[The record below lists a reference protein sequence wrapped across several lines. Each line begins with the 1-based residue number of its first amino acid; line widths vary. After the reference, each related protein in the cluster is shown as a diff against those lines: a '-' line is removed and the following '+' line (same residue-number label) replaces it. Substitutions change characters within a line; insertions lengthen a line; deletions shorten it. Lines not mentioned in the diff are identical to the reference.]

1 MFAKVEVNGP
11 RAHNVFRF
19 VRAALPDILGS
30 SIKWNWTKFLCDRD
44 GRPVKRF
51 APPTSPLALLP
62 TIEALLEAREPSGG
76 MLPTPRAIVGASEAA
91 TSSMPL
97 STTAVEAPVEA
108 PSPPPPPPP
117 AEPI

>member
-11 RAHNVFRF
+11 RAHPVFRF
-19 VRAALPDILGS
+19 VRATLPDILGS

-62 TIEALLEAREPSGG
+62 TIEALLEARESSSG
-76 MLPTPRAIVGASEAA
+76 MPPTPRAVVGTSEAA
-91 TSSMPL
+91 TSSTSL

-108 PSPPPPPPP
+108 PSPLPSS
-117 AEPI
+117 AEPF